1 MSGSNEKSDIDILL
15 VNKFLKFVDYIIA
28 IVRFSWL

>member
-1 MSGSNEKSDIDILL
+1 MSGSNEKSDIDIWL
-15 VNKFLKFVDYIIA
+15 VSKFLKFVYYIIA